1 MSRAKSGGGSTMNKN
16 VSPGVRTGSPSKATS
31 PCAASELGQSVA
43 FKKESV
49 EVGPAYHSGVKLG
62 NEKALDVGKGGPG
75 TGRTVMRSGS
85 QSLHGPVNQGES
97 PRSEPRGL
105 DVRGRLKGEV

>member
-1 MSRAKSGGGSTMNKN
+1 MSKAKSGGGITSNKF
-16 VSPGVRTGSPSKATS
+16 VQPGIRTGAPSKATS

-43 FKKESV
+43 FKKENV

-75 TGRTVMRSGS
+75 AGRTVMKSGS
-85 QSLHGPVNQGES
+85 QNQWGPPNQGES
-97 PRSEPRGL
+97 PRSEPRGF
-105 DVRGRLKGEV
+105 DVRGRLKGDI